1 MHKPI
6 VEPEYSASICVI
18 RQTGA
23 TLYWFV
29 EKGMALWARIWCG
42 IALTGILLN
51 DAPASAV
58 AAEPSG
64 GQIRG
69 QPTWLSSARAQPQP
83 EAVLPPPMLQRQQG
97 IQRTHELLAQARG
110 QRSSPYPPEVLEW
123 QHQVDTLYQQGK
135 YQEAAQIQE
144 KVLAWTEQNLGPD
157 HPDTASGLNNLA
169 VLYRNQ
175 GGAYAKAEPL
185 YLRAL
190 AIREK
195 ALGPD
200 HPDIAS
206 SLSNLGYMYTTQGAY
221 AKAEPLFLRALAIRE
236 KALGPDNPDTA
247 DSANDLAEL
256 YSIQGAYAKAE
267 PLFLRALAITDKA
280 LGSNH
285 PMTINV
291 RENLKQCRKALVGA
305 AFTTEQSRLVADA
318 IQGSKHK
325 IYTNSSGKIVG
336 INNLR
341 IGDKRYNVKFEYGSF
356 ENLYMDRNLNPP
368 FKRWLLPLSEESD
381 EPMKA
386 MAAINAV
393 LNSLDKVPQT
403 VGDDPQ
409 PRGFTPPFM
418 ASILALSDRSY
429 CIPLKYIITERTY
442 GKVKTD
448 TESSIS
454 TLCSS
459 NGYPKSSAS
468 NNDPNSFGPFLNIP
482 SGIGWDVN
490 LLSGNGVRES
500 IVYAQFTLVE

>member
-1 MHKPI
+1 MK
-6 VEPEYSASICVI
+6 
-18 RQTGA
+18 
-23 TLYWFV
+23 
-29 EKGMALWARIWCG
+29 ALWTGIWCG

-58 AAEPSG
+58 TAEPSG
-64 GQIRG
+64 RQIRG

-83 EAVLPPPMLQRQQG
+83 EAVQPPPLLQRQQG
-97 IQRTHELLAQARG
+97 IQRTHELLAQAGG

-169 VLYRNQ
+169 VLYRSQ

-190 AIREK
+190 AINEK

-200 HPDIAS
+200 HPDTAAS
-206 SLSNLGYMYTTQGAY
+206 LNNLAYMYSAQGAY
-221 AKAEPLFLRALAIRE
+221 SKAEPLLLRALAIRE
-236 KALGPDNPDTA
+236 
-247 DSANDLAEL
+247 
-256 YSIQGAYAKAE
+256 
-267 PLFLRALAITDKA
+267 KA

-291 RENLKQCRKALVGA
+291 RENLEQCRKALVGA
-305 AFTTEQSRLVADA
+305 AFTTEQSPLVADA
-318 IQGSKHK
+318 ILGSKHK
-325 IYTNSSGKIVG
+325 IYTNSSGKIIG

-341 IGDKRYNVKFEYGSF
+341 IGDKRYNVKFDLGSF

-368 FKRWLLPLSEESD
+368 FKRWLLPLNVESG
-381 EPMKA
+381 EPMRA
-386 MAAINAV
+386 LNAINAV
-393 LNSLDKVPQT
+393 LNSLVKVPQT

-409 PRGFTPPFM
+409 PRGPTPPFM
-418 ASILALSDRSY
+418 ASVLALSDRSY
-429 CIPLKYIITERTY
+429 CIPLEYIITERAY
-442 GKVKTD
+442 GKIKTD
-448 TESSIS
+448 TETSIR

-459 NGYPKSSAS
+459 NEHPSSLA
-468 NNDPNSFGPFLNIP
+468 
-482 SGIGWDVN
+482 WDVN
-490 LLSGNGVRES
+490 MLSSLGIGSSV
-500 IVYAQFTLVE
+500 VYAQFSLIE

>member
-1 MHKPI
+1 MK
-6 VEPEYSASICVI
+6 
-18 RQTGA
+18 
-23 TLYWFV
+23 
-29 EKGMALWARIWCG
+29 ALWTGIWCG

-64 GQIRG
+64 RQIRG

-83 EAVLPPPMLQRQQG
+83 EAVQPPPLLQRQQG
-97 IQRTHELLAQARG
+97 IQRTHELLAQAGG

-169 VLYRNQ
+169 VLYRSQ

-190 AIREK
+190 AINEK

-200 HPDIAS
+200 HPDTAAS
-206 SLSNLGYMYTTQGAY
+206 LNNLAYMYSAQGAY
-221 AKAEPLFLRALAIRE
+221 SKAEPLLLRALAIRE
-236 KALGPDNPDTA
+236 
-247 DSANDLAEL
+247 
-256 YSIQGAYAKAE
+256 
-267 PLFLRALAITDKA
+267 KA

-291 RENLKQCRKALVGA
+291 RENLEQCRKALVGA
-305 AFTTEQSRLVADA
+305 AFTTEQSPLVADA
-318 IQGSKHK
+318 ILGSKHK
-325 IYTNSSGKIVG
+325 IYTNSSGKIIG

-341 IGDKRYNVKFEYGSF
+341 IGDKRYNVKFDLGSF

-368 FKRWLLPLSEESD
+368 FKRWLLPLNVESG
-381 EPMKA
+381 EPMRA
-386 MAAINAV
+386 LNAINAV
-393 LNSLDKVPQT
+393 LNSLVKVPQT

-409 PRGFTPPFM
+409 PRGPTPPFM
-418 ASILALSDRSY
+418 ASVLALSDRSY
-429 CIPLKYIITERTY
+429 CIPLEYIITERAY
-442 GKVKTD
+442 GKIKTD
-448 TESSIS
+448 TETSIR

-459 NGYPKSSAS
+459 NEHPSSLA
-468 NNDPNSFGPFLNIP
+468 
-482 SGIGWDVN
+482 WDVN
-490 LLSGNGVRES
+490 MLSSLGIGSSV
-500 IVYAQFTLVE
+500 VYAQFSLIE

>member
-1 MHKPI
+1 MK
-6 VEPEYSASICVI
+6 
-18 RQTGA
+18 
-23 TLYWFV
+23 
-29 EKGMALWARIWCG
+29 ALWAGIWCG

-64 GQIRG
+64 RQIRG
-69 QPTWLSSARAQPQP
+69 QPTWLSSAGAQPQP
-83 EAVLPPPMLQRQQG
+83 EAVQPPPMLQRQQG

-169 VLYRNQ
+169 VLYRRQ

-190 AIREK
+190 AINEK

-200 HPDIAS
+200 HPDTAAS
-206 SLSNLGYMYTTQGAY
+206 LTNLAYMYSAQGAY
-221 AKAEPLFLRALAIRE
+221 SKAEPLLLRALAIRE
-236 KALGPDNPDTA
+236 KT
-247 DSANDLAEL
+247 
-256 YSIQGAYAKAE
+256 
-267 PLFLRALAITDKA
+267 

-291 RENLKQCRKALVGA
+291 LENLEKCRKALVGA
-305 AFTTEQSRLVADA
+305 AFTTEQSPLVADA
-318 IQGSKHK
+318 ILGSKHK
-325 IYTNSSGKIVG
+325 IYTNSSGKIIG

-341 IGDKRYNVKFEYGSF
+341 IGDKRYIVKFDLGSF

-368 FKRWLLPLSEESD
+368 FKRWLLPLNVESG
-381 EPMKA
+381 EPMRA
-386 MAAINAV
+386 MNAINAV
-393 LNSLDKVPQT
+393 LNSLVKVPQA

-409 PRGFTPPFM
+409 PRGPTPPFM
-418 ASILALSDRSY
+418 ASVLALSDRSY
-429 CIPLKYIITERTY
+429 CIPLEYIITERAY

-448 TESSIS
+448 TETSIR

-459 NGYPKSSAS
+459 NEPPSSLA
-468 NNDPNSFGPFLNIP
+468 
-482 SGIGWDVN
+482 WDVN
-490 LLSGNGVRES
+490 MLSSLGIGSSV
-500 IVYAQFTLVE
+500 VYAQFILIE

>member
-1 MHKPI
+1 
-6 VEPEYSASICVI
+6 
-18 RQTGA
+18 
-23 TLYWFV
+23 
-29 EKGMALWARIWCG
+29 
-42 IALTGILLN
+42 
-51 DAPASAV
+51 
-58 AAEPSG
+58 
-64 GQIRG
+64 
-69 QPTWLSSARAQPQP
+69 
-83 EAVLPPPMLQRQQG
+83 MLQRQQG

-123 QHQVDTLYQQGK
+123 QHQADTLYQQGK

-169 VLYRNQ
+169 VLYRSQ

-206 SLSNLGYMYTTQGAY
+206 SLNNLAYLYSAQGAY

-247 DSANDLAEL
+247 DSLNNLAVL
-256 YSIQGAYAKAE
+256 YSSQGAYAKAK
-267 PLFLRALAITDKA
+267 PLFLRALAIREKA

-291 RENLKQCRKALVGA
+291 RENLEQCRKALVGA
-305 AFTTEQSRLVADA
+305 AFTTEQSPLVADA
-318 IQGSKHK
+318 ILGSKHK
-325 IYTNSSGKIVG
+325 IYTNSSGKIIG

-341 IGDKRYNVKFEYGSF
+341 IGDKRYNVKFDLGSF

-368 FKRWLLPLSEESD
+368 FKRWLLPLNVESG
-381 EPMKA
+381 EPMRA
-386 MAAINAV
+386 TNAINAV
-393 LNSLDKVPQT
+393 LNSLVKVPQT

-409 PRGFTPPFM
+409 PRGPTPPFM
-418 ASILALSDRSY
+418 ASVLALSDRSY
-429 CIPLKYIITERTY
+429 CIPLEYIITERAY

-448 TESSIS
+448 TETSIR

-459 NGYPKSSAS
+459 SEHPSSLA
-468 NNDPNSFGPFLNIP
+468 
-482 SGIGWDVN
+482 WDVN
-490 LLSGNGVRES
+490 ILSFLGTGSSV
-500 IVYAQFTLVE
+500 VYAQFTLIE